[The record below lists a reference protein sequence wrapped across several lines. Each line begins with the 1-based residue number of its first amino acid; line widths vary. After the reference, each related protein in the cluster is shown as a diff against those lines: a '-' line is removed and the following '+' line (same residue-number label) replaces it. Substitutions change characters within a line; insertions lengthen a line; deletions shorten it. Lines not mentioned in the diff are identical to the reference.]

1 MLMFGSAT
9 STLTGIDT
17 LAVMI
22 SSVQS
27 VAFLVHLANR
37 SRLSIGSITLY

>member
-9 STLTGIDT
+9 SIFTGID
-17 LAVMI
+17 LISVMI

-27 VAFLVHLANR
+27 VVFVVHLTKR

>member
-9 STLTGIDT
+9 SILTGID
-17 LAVMI
+17 LLSVMI
-22 SSVQS
+22 SVQS
-27 VAFLVHLANR
+27 VVFVVHLTKR